1 MNKPES
7 LHIRK
12 TAYSPDNKHTITV
25 ILEPVFNSRKEAD
38 EACKR
43 MCADECRELNTEA
56 AASMRAAGVKACSP
70 DGFRWDNVTE
80 SEDYDYAVY
89 LRVKGHS
96 EITTGYK
103 VEEDLTHISESM
115 IHCGIAKGIVSFIT
129 DPNLESGTVCKIG
142 DNWFYFGGFIAEEM
156 SPEEFVKAIPEDDIV
171 SEIVSTLNDFMEH
184 EELMDEQKY
193 YNAVLREQL
202 GMTMELGEL

>member
-1 MNKPES
+1 MNKPEA

-12 TAYSPDNKHTITV
+12 TAYSPDNKHTVTV
-25 ILEPVFNSRKEAD
+25 ILEQVYNSREEA
-38 EACKR
+38 EKACRK
-43 MCADECRELNTEA
+43 MCSDECRELNMES
-56 AASMRAAGVKACSP
+56 AASMRAAGIKACSP
-70 DGFRWDNVTE
+70 DGFRWDDFTE

-96 EITTGYK
+96 EITSGYK

-115 IHCGIAKGIVSFIT
+115 ICCGITKGIVSFIT

-142 DNWFYFGGFIAEEM
+142 DNWFYFGGFTAEEM
-156 SPEEFVKAIPEDDIV
+156 SPEEYVRAIPKDDIV
-171 SEIVSTLNDFMEH
+171 SEIASTLNDFMEH

-193 YNAVLREQL
+193 YNAVLREGL
-202 GMTMELGEL
+202 GMTMALGEP